1 MHKTRTTFLITA
13 VYIVTVIF
21 WLAFVGISGYTPTYE
36 GNIYNF
42 LLKPFLIG
50 MTALPILGGVFG
62 FYRASEWGGL
72 RSAVGRS
79 VCSLSLGVICW
90 GLGMVIWNYYLFA
103 GIEEIPYPSLAD
115 AAFILSWPLWAL
127 GVVYL
132 SKATGV
138 KFALRS
144 MRGKISFFVVPLI
157 AIAASYY
164 MLIGVARGGVIE
176 LDTSSTLKLF
186 FDLFYP
192 IGTAVILAMALTFFA
207 LSLDFLGGI
216 YKRPIVILIIAFLV
230 NYLSDFTFSLT
241 TTNGTYFNGHFV
253 DFFFLTAMYLL
264 AVSLSMMSPSASGQE
279 SYVIKS

>member
-1 MHKTRTTFLITA
+1 MTKTITFIYLITTALWVLLTINTGHSAHPAGLYFQIILFA
-13 VYIVTVIF
+13 V
-21 WLAFVGISGYTPTYE
+21 
-36 GNIYNF
+36 
-42 LLKPFLIG
+42 PFLGAI
-50 MTALPILGGVFG
+50 FG
-62 FYRASEWGGL
+62 LRNAKLWGGFK
-72 RSAVGRS
+72 SAVGKA
-79 VCSLSLGVICW
+79 VIFLSLGTLTW
-90 GLGMVIWNYYLFA
+90 SMGMLAWNYFIFIA
-103 GIEEIPYPSLAD
+103 KVEVPYPSLAD
-115 AAFILSWPLWAL
+115 VAFILSWPLWAL

-144 MRGKISFFVVPLI
+144 IRGKISLFVVPLI

-264 AVSLSMMSPSASGQE
+264 ATSLSMMSPSASGQE